1 MNPKSAARVAVV
13 LALLVVAFL
22 LHKLVFLVL
31 MLAAVVLGTGL
42 AFAYILHRDRK
53 QRERREREQLN
64 ERP

>member
-13 LALLVVAFL
+13 VALLVVAFL

-42 AFAYILHRDRK
+42 GFAYVLHRDRK
-53 QRERREREQLN
+53 QRERRERQQID
-64 ERP
+64 ERR